1 MARLTSPRPP
11 SLLILLLAA
20 ACGGG
25 SGQAPPASDP
35 GAFSTG
41 LYAVSGPTGRSDA
54 CALLPSDAALLGRA
68 TPVRVAAGEVSF
80 QAADF
85 SAVPVAAPTVA
96 GPLSGATFAAVRSDV
111 FDVAALFPGSPFD
124 CQLRVDRSIAGT
136 IGLAG
141 RAHATDVVTVRVEGG
156 TQCAA
161 AWAAYQQLRGATGA
175 LPCSATV
182 GVELQR
188 TGDLPPPP
196 TYRLDAAQGSD
207 AILTG
212 ESNPDPFSGFGAL
225 SGLFDGQP
233 FDAIGASACSY
244 FPRDGAYAVAA
255 QDDQY
260 TVQAMF
266 TPGRWTPGA
275 KDVDGTSVVI
285 LVIRRLDGAL
295 AFAEAGTVVLH
306 TAPTL
311 VDDPGSVCAFDIQG
325 PLDLV
330 AP

>member
-1 MARLTSPRPP
+1 MARLTSPRPLP
-11 SLLILLLAA
+11 ALILLLAA
-20 ACGGG
+20 CGGG
-25 SGQAPPASDP
+25 ATAPAGDP
-35 GAFSTG
+35 SAFTTG
-41 LYAVSGPTGRSDA
+41 LYAVSAPTGRSDA
-54 CALLPSDAALLGRA
+54 CALLPADAALLGRP
-68 TPVRVAAGEVSF
+68 TTVQVAAGEVSF

-96 GPLSGATFAAVRSDV
+96 GPLTGASFAAARSDV
-111 FDVAALFPGSPFD
+111 FDVAALFPGAPFD
-124 CQLRVDRSIAGT
+124 CRLRVDRAITGA

-141 RAHATDVVTVRVEGG
+141 HARATDAVSVRVEGG
-156 TQCAA
+156 TQCAE
-161 AWAAYQQLRGATGA
+161 AWAAYQQLRGASGA

-225 SGLFDGQP
+225 SGFFDGRA
-233 FDAIGASACSY
+233 FDAIGTSACGY
-244 FPRDGAYAVAA
+244 FARDGVYAVAA
-255 QDDQY
+255 QDDEY
-260 TVQAMF
+260 TVQAQF

-275 KDVDGTSVVI
+275 KEIDGTSVVV
-285 LVIRRLDGAL
+285 LVTRRLDGAL

-311 VDDPGSVCAFDIQG
+311 VDDPGSVCAFDIPG
-325 PLDLV
+325 PLALTV
-330 AP
+330 P